1 MSRPR
6 KLTPDQVAAV
16 RVWAALGRS
25 VAAVARNLGVSVST
39 LRNYLDGKHKERRA

>member
-6 KLTPDQVAAV
+6 KLTAAEVAAV

-25 VAAVARNLGVSVST
+25 MAAVARNLGVSVST
-39 LRNYLDGKHKERRA
+39 LRRYLDGAHKERRT